1 MFMQTPDNLL
11 YTKEHEWVSIKGNTA
26 TIGISDYAQ
35 GHLGDIT
42 FVDVPKIGTAVTQ
55 FKQCATVESVKAA
68 SDVYAPVS
76 GKVVKVNEELAVHPE
91 LVNQS
96 PYEKGYFAVIEMTN
110 EKEAANLM
118 KPVEYKKYIEG
129 LA

>member
-1 MFMQTPDNLL
+1 MQIPEDLL

-26 TIGISDYAQ
+26 TIGITDYAQ

-42 FVDVPKIGTAVTQ
+42 FVDVPKVGSAATQ

-76 GKVVKVNEELAVHPE
+76 GKVVKANDALTAHPE

-96 PYEKGYFAVIEMTN
+96 PYDKGYFAVIEMSDG
-110 EKEAANLM
+110 KEAANLM
-118 KPVEYKKYIEG
+118 KAADYKKYVEG
-129 LA
+129 LS

>member
-1 MFMQTPDNLL
+1 MHVPEELL
-11 YTKEHEWVSIKGNTA
+11 YTKEHEWVKMGGKTA
-26 TIGISDYAQ
+26 TIGITDYAQ

-42 FVDVPKIGTAVTQ
+42 FVDLPKMGARVEQ

-76 GKVVKVNEELAVHPE
+76 GTVVKINGDLAAHPE
-91 LVNQS
+91 LINQS
-96 PYEKGYFAVIEMTN
+96 PYDKGHFAVVEVAD
-110 EKEAANLM
+110 EKDAAKLM
-118 KPVEYKKYIEG
+118 KAAEYKKYVEG

>member
-1 MFMQTPDNLL
+1 MHAPDNLL
-11 YTKEHEWVSIKGNTA
+11 YTKEHEWVSIKGTTA
-26 TIGISDYAQ
+26 TIGITDYAQ

-42 FVDVPKIGTAVTQ
+42 FVDVPKAGAGVAQ

-76 GKVVKVNEELAVHPE
+76 GKVVRANGELAAHPE

-96 PYEKGYFAVIEMTN
+96 PYDKGYFAVIEMSDA
-110 EKEAANLM
+110 KETANLM
-118 KPVEYKKYIEG
+118 KAPEYKAYVEG
-129 LA
+129 LG